1 MIRFKHL
8 IFFLI
13 GASALLSC
21 RREFRRPE
29 LQNEILAPILTTELT
44 INEIVPDS
52 LRENSNDGQVNLVYR
67 NPLYVAQLSSF
78 QELETREF
86 EQTAKLQSLVLSSR
100 SAERTVSLGQVVEGA
115 GLGAFIQDGNTQ
127 AIPPLNGLNY
137 GPLAVDGTDFFET
150 VTLDSGYMD
159 VSIENQFPTGLEQI
173 DFEIRN
179 ESDNSLIGTE
189 TIDNVPPGETRL
201 RTIDL
206 AGKTVE
212 GNLLGNIT
220 NFNVTGTGGN
230 QVLIDTTDLLIITIT
245 VRDMKVNTA
254 TAIFPAQEVIELKDT
269 TAMENVQDLRITRAT
284 AKTGY
289 VDLRVIS
296 TLEDTIYFNYFIPEG
311 RKDGI
316 PLEREIKIAPN
327 PNGEVSEDTF
337 NLRVDGYNFDLTGA
351 PIINHYNAFYSELT
365 GRIDSTGE
373 VVSLSLDDSI
383 RVFVKLRNFI
393 PEYVEGYLGN
403 NEVNVGP
410 TSVPLDLFRS
420 FYGGTLDLEEVGID
434 VTVEN
439 ENGVPFDV
447 SLSELTAVNTRTE
460 RSTSID
466 LSSLPDPLIIG
477 AATDINTSSISR
489 WQLDE
494 ASSNIK
500 EALNTFPNRMAVG
513 LRVES
518 NPGQNE
524 SNLNQF
530 AVDTNA
536 IAAFADINIPLSL
549 IATDLRIADTIDFNA
564 SDIRQPEQIESGTF
578 YIITENSFPF
588 SGQIQIDF
596 LDGSD
601 AVVASIQPTESLQ
614 SGNRDNA
621 VRSVLEW
628 PFVRQELFDILS
640 AERAVLSIELNT
652 EAGAGYQNI
661 YSDQRVQTTLSARF
675 NYLNSND

>member
-1 MIRFKHL
+1 M
-8 IFFLI
+8 
-13 GASALLSC
+13 LLSC

-29 LQNEILAPILTTELT
+29 LQNEILAPILTTELS

-52 LRENSNDGQVNLVYR
+52 LRETSNDGQVNLVYR

-100 SAERTVSLGQVVEGA
+100 SAERTVSLGQVVDGA
-115 GLGAFIQDGNTQ
+115 GLGAFIQHGSTQ

-150 VTLDSGYMD
+150 VTLDSGFMD

-173 DFEIRN
+173 EFEIRN

-189 TIDNVPPGETRL
+189 TINNVPPGETRT

-230 QVLIDTTDLLIITIT
+230 QVLIDTNDLLIITIT
-245 VRDMKVNTA
+245 VRDMKVNAA

-269 TAMENVQDLRITRAT
+269 TAMENVQDLRITKAT

-296 TLEDTIYFNYFIPEG
+296 TLDDTIYFNYFIPEG

-316 PLEREIKIAPN
+316 PLEREIKIAPS
-327 PNGEVSEDTF
+327 PNGQVSEDTF
-337 NLRVDGYNFDLTGA
+337 NLRVDGYTFDLTGA

-403 NEVNVGP
+403 NEANVGP
-410 TSVPLDLFRS
+410 TTVPLELFRS

-434 VTVEN
+434 ITVEN
-439 ENGVPFDV
+439 GNGVPFDV
-447 SLSELTAVNTRTE
+447 SLTNLNAINTRTQ
-460 RSTSID
+460 RSTQIN
-466 LSSLPDPLIIG
+466 LNSLPDPLVIG
-477 AATDINTSSISR
+477 AASDLSTPSISR
-489 WQLDE
+489 WQLD
-494 ASSNIK
+494 ASSSNIK
-500 EALNTFPNRMAVG
+500 EALNTFPNRMEVG
-513 LRVES
+513 LTVES

-524 SNLNQF
+524 SNLSQF

-536 IAAFADINIPLSL
+536 IAAYADINIPLSL
-549 IATDLRIADTIDFNA
+549 IAKDLRIADTIGFDAGN
-564 SDIRQPEQIESGTF
+564 IQQPEQIESGIF
-578 YIITENSFPF
+578 YIISENSFPF
-588 SGQIQIDF
+588 AGEIRIDF

-601 AVVASIQPTESLQ
+601 EVVASIEPSDELSA
-614 SGNRDNA
+614 GGRNNA

-628 PFVRQELFDILS
+628 PFTRDQLYDVLS
-640 AERAVLSIELNT
+640 AERAVLSITMNT
-652 EAGAGYQNI
+652 AAGAGYQSI
-661 YSDQRVQTTLSARF
+661 YSDQRIKTTLSARF
-675 NYLNSND
+675 NYLHSNP

>member
-13 GASALLSC
+13 GASLLLSC

-29 LQNEILAPILTTELT
+29 LQNEILAPILTTELS

-52 LRENSNDGQVNLVYR
+52 LRETSNDGQVNLVYR

-100 SAERTVSLGQVVEGA
+100 SVERTVSLGQVVDGA
-115 GLGAFIQDGNTQ
+115 GLGAFIQHGSMQ

-150 VTLDSGYMD
+150 VTLDSGFMD

-173 DFEIRN
+173 EFEIRN

-189 TIDNVPPGETRL
+189 TINNVPPGETRT

-230 QVLIDTTDLLIITIT
+230 QVLIDTNDLLIITIT
-245 VRDMKVNTA
+245 VRDMKVNAA

-269 TAMENVQDLRITRAT
+269 TAMENVQDLRITKAT

-296 TLEDTIYFNYFIPEG
+296 TLDDTIYFNYFIPEG

-316 PLEREIKIAPN
+316 PLEREIKIAPS
-327 PNGEVSEDTF
+327 PNGQVSEDTF
-337 NLRVDGYNFDLTGA
+337 NLRVDGYTFDLTGA

-393 PEYVEGYLGN
+393 PVYVEGYLGN
-403 NEVNVGP
+403 NEANVGP
-410 TSVPLDLFRS
+410 TTVPLELFRS

-434 VTVEN
+434 ITVEN
-439 ENGVPFDV
+439 GNGVPFDV
-447 SLSELTAVNTRTE
+447 SLTTLNAINTRTQ
-460 RSTSID
+460 RSTQIN
-466 LSSLPDPLIIG
+466 LNSLPDPLIIG
-477 AATDINTSSISR
+477 AASDLSTPSISR
-489 WQLDE
+489 WQLD
-494 ASSNIK
+494 ASSSNIK
-500 EALNTFPNRMAVG
+500 EALNTFPNRMEVG
-513 LRVES
+513 LTVES
-518 NPGQNE
+518 NPRQNE
-524 SNLNQF
+524 SNLAQF

-536 IAAFADINIPLSL
+536 IAAYADINIPLSL
-549 IATDLRIADTIDFNA
+549 IAKDLRIADTIGFDAGN
-564 SDIRQPEQIESGTF
+564 IQQPEQIESGIF
-578 YIITENSFPF
+578 YIISENSFPF
-588 SGQIQIDF
+588 AGEIRIAF

-601 AVVASIQPTESLQ
+601 EVVASIEPSEELLA
-614 SGNRDNA
+614 GGRNNA

-628 PFVRQELFDILS
+628 PFTRNQLYDVLS
-640 AERAVLSIELNT
+640 AERAVLSITMNT
-652 EAGAGYQNI
+652 TTGAGYQSV
-661 YSDQRVQTTLSARF
+661 YSDQQIKTTLSARF
-675 NYLNSND
+675 NYLHSNP